1 MSVLLLRN
9 TRVWVSTVET
19 GFTTSNTQEI
29 LVQDDLSFSQG
40 SATTDIS
47 IDEAGPKPTRG
58 SKRFTDAIDPAEF
71 SFSTY
76 ILPYLDDMGTTPDG
90 TDDVVLTPDWMLWHA
105 LASGSAPDH
114 TLTEKGVH
122 ANSANMI
129 VSFKDNSYHEL
140 TKLYFYFLVD
150 SRWYKVSKAQ
160 LNSAEINVDISDIAK
175 VSWSGNGTLIEPL
188 ASAPFDTTAIA
199 VSDADFLAY
208 QNSYIKN
215 KLSILE
221 LVDTNGS
228 VVFDKVAITGATISI
243 NNNITFLTPSTLS
256 RVDRPIGSFTGAF
269 EVTGSLQ
276 TYLNTV
282 ANGSADLQ
290 ARILAA
296 TGSVNAYKFVLSIGG
311 KYPSGTKVPVVCIHL
326 PLANLSV
333 PELQTEDALSLN
345 IEFKAQGT
353 TLDSGE
359 EIRIS
364 MSPAMDAPMIDRF
377 VATGD
382 AKA

>member
-9 TRVWVSTVET
+9 TRVWASTVET
-19 GFTTSNTQEI
+19 GFTKANTQEI
-29 LVQDDLSFSQG
+29 LVQDDLSFSQA
-40 SATTDIS
+40 SSTTDIS

-76 ILPYLDDMGTTPDG
+76 LLPYLNNMGTAADPL
-90 TDDVVLTPDWMLWHA
+90 DDLVLTPDWMLWHA
-105 LASGSAPDH
+105 LASGSAPDY
-114 TLTEKGVH
+114 TIADKGVE
-122 ANSANMI
+122 ANDQNMI
-129 VSFKDNSYHEL
+129 ISFKDNSYHEL
-140 TKLYFYFLVD
+140 TKIYFYFLVD
-150 SRWYKVSKAQ
+150 SVWYKVHKSQ
-160 LNSAEINVDISDIAK
+160 INSAEISVDIADIAK
-175 VSWSGNGTLIEPL
+175 VAWSGNGTLIEPL
-188 ASAPFDTTAIA
+188 GAAPFDTVALGIT
-199 VSDADFLAY
+199 DAEFLAY
-208 QNSYIKN
+208 QSSYIKN

-221 LVDTNGS
+221 LTDTNGT
-228 VVFDKVAITGATISI
+228 VVFDKVAITGATINI

-276 TYLNTV
+276 TYLNTI
-282 ANGSADLQ
+282 AGGSAALQ
-290 ARILAA
+290 ARIFNA
-296 TGSVNAYKFVLSIGG
+296 TGSVNAYKMVLSIGG
-311 KYPSGTKVPVVCIHL
+311 KYPDGTKVPVICVHI

-333 PELQTEDALSLN
+333 PELQTEDALSLS
-345 IEFKAQGT
+345 IEFKGQGT

-359 EIRIS
+359 ELRIS
-364 MSPAMDAPMIDRF
+364 MSPAMDATMIDRF